1 MEGRYTLK
9 HPITLKG
16 GDAPVVSEVVIR
28 RPKGKDIRAADKASS
43 DLDST
48 FVLIDR
54 LCQMP
59 DGGDVFPGFADEL
72 DVEDVEGL
80 GERVAALLP
89 SGNRTGETS

>member
-1 MEGRYTLK
+1 MEGPYTLK
-9 HPITLKG
+9 HPITTKAG
-16 GDAPVVSEVVIR
+16 AAPIVTDIVIR
-28 RPKGKDIRAADKASS
+28 RPKGKDVRAADKATS

-59 DGGDVFPGFADEL
+59 DGSDVFPGFADEL
-72 DVEDVEGL
+72 DVEDVEAL

-89 SGNRTGETS
+89 SGPRTGETS

>member
-1 MEGRYTLK
+1 MGGSYALK
-9 HPITLKG
+9 HPITSKTA
-16 GDAPVVSEVVIR
+16 GDVIVTEIVIR

-59 DGGDVFPGFADEL
+59 DGSDVFPGFADEL
-72 DVEDVEGL
+72 DVEDVEAL

-89 SGNRTGETS
+89 SGPRTGETS